1 MSYLKNN
8 KQFKDHTETNSDPKK
23 GISICI
29 ANVHSNIS
37 AARIKYAF
45 IGFQLGFV
53 ERVDVVKTTN
63 PKFNRAYVHFAPGKW
78 NMRDREAGGAYDV
91 LCALQNGRS
100 VKVEYEEGKPWFWKL
115 QISRLP
121 RLRQSKES
129 YGNNDIY
136 ITQTMESPPA
146 LKRSETGEIVND
158 EKGKPQFKAYSTGR
172 HSLETKTDKHS
183 DASNKAKTSISY
195 GRAKRNNKPVK
206 EGTVEGSFA
215 SLENKRTYESAR
227 KLAYDNRKILPET
240 LELPEEGASEEVKK
254 AFTRAVYRHLELWA
268 E

>member
-53 ERVDVVKTTN
+53 ERVDVVKTAN

-129 YGNNDIY
+129 YGKNDIY
-136 ITQTMESPPA
+136 IKKVIEDPPA

-195 GRAKRNNKPVK
+195 GRAKRNDKAGISDFLAHIEK
-206 EGTVEGSFA
+206 
-215 SLENKRTYESAR
+215 KRTYESAR
-227 KLAYDNRKILPET
+227 KLAYENRKNLPET
-240 LELPEEGASEEVKK
+240 FEFPEEGAPEGVKK
-254 AFTRAVYRHLELWA
+254 AFTRAVYRHLGM
-268 E
+268 